1 MHGPD
6 GRDYQN
12 KAVYVE
18 ITEPERLVYDPVSQ
32 PQFRMAMTFTDQGGK
47 TIITTQMP
55 FDSAALRDKTVKEFG
70 AVEGLKQ
77 TIGRLGEY
85 VMQVKERVK

>member
-6 GRDYQN
+6 GLYYQN
-12 KAVYVE
+12 KVLYVE
-18 ITEPERLVYDPVSQ
+18 IVEPERLVYDHVSG
-32 PQFRMAMTFTDQGGK
+32 PQFRMTVTFANQGGK
-47 TIITTQMP
+47 TSITAQML

-77 TIGRLGEY
+77 TIRRLGEY
-85 VMQVKERVK
+85 VPK